1 MIHVTRCIYEPSVRE
16 KYRVDVAH
24 FPPWGCKLTGAVMPG
39 NGEDFPP
46 IEFTRAL
53 KLQGNQGILA
63 AIEHVQ
69 DRQLWMSLNTALSK
83 ATEHVSVLQ
92 QSPCARVAQPAG
104 LDGRVP

>member
-46 IEFTRAL
+46 I
-53 KLQGNQGILA
+53 
-63 AIEHVQ
+63 
-69 DRQLWMSLNTALSK
+69 
-83 ATEHVSVLQ
+83 
-92 QSPCARVAQPAG
+92 
-104 LDGRVP
+104 